1 MKQAYYIFSNGTLKR
16 NDNTLQLVYEDGQKK
31 DIPIERVNELYIL
44 GETSVNTKLLEFLAK
59 NNVCIHFYNYYDY
72 YIGSF
77 TPRESL
83 VSGKVLVCQ
92 VQHNQDPEKR
102 MALAKAIIQAAS
114 YNIYRNVRYYNQRG
128 KDLINHMERIE
139 NFRDSINYCENVEEL
154 MGVEGNIRKI
164 YYETWETIINQEID
178 FKKRVKH
185 PPDNMINSLIS
196 FTNSLVYTKVLSEI
210 YKTQLN
216 PTVSFLH
223 EPSTKRFS
231 LSLDI
236 AEIFKPLVADRLIF
250 SMLNKNMINEKSFD
264 ADQFYLRLKPRAL
277 KVITNEFDQRL
288 KTTIKHRDLG
298 RDVSYQYLIRL
309 ELYKL
314 IKHIIGEKPY
324 QGFKIWW

>member
-1 MKQAYYIFSNGTLKR
+1 MKQAYYIFSNGILKR

-31 DIPIERVNELYIL
+31 DIPIERVDELYIL
-44 GETSVNTKLLEFLAK
+44 GETSVNTKLLDFLAK
-59 NNVCIHFYNYYDY
+59 NNICIHFYNYYEY
-72 YIGSF
+72 YVGSF

-83 VSGKVLVCQ
+83 VSGKVLICQ
-92 VQHNQDPEKR
+92 VQHNQDHGKR
-102 MALAKAIIQAAS
+102 MALAKAVIQAAS
-114 YNIYRNVRYYNQRG
+114 YNIYRNIRYYNKRG
-128 KDLINHMERIE
+128 KDLESHMARIE
-139 NFRDSINYCENVEEL
+139 NLRDSINYCENIEEL

-164 YYETWETIINQEID
+164 YYDTWETIINQQID
-178 FKKRVKH
+178 FRKRVKH

-196 FTNSLVYTKVLSEI
+196 FINSLVYTKVLSEI

-236 AEIFKPLVADRLIF
+236 AEVFKPLIADRLIF
-250 SMLNKNMINEKSFD
+250 TLLNKNMINEKSFD
-264 ADQFYLRLKPRAL
+264 VDQYYLRLKPQAL
-277 KVITNEFDQRL
+277 KLITNELDQKL

>member
-1 MKQAYYIFSNGTLKR
+1 MKQAYYIFSSGTLKR
-16 NDNTLQLVYEDGQKK
+16 NDNTLQFIVETGQKK
-31 DIPIERVNELYIL
+31 DIPIERVDELYIL
-44 GETSVNTKLLEFLAK
+44 GEITVNTKLLDFLAR
-59 NNVCIHFYNYYDY
+59 NNICIHFYNYYDY
-72 YIGSF
+72 YFGSF

-92 VQHNQDPEKR
+92 VNHHQNQQKR
-102 MALAKAIIQAAS
+102 LELAKAIIEAAS

-128 KDLINHMERIE
+128 KALENHMERIE
-139 NFRDSINYCENVEEL
+139 TLRDSIQNCKSIEEL
-154 MGVEGNIRKI
+154 MGVEGNIRKT
-164 YYETWETIINQEID
+164 YYETWGIIINQEID

-196 FTNSLVYTKVLSEI
+196 FTNSLVYTKVLNEI

-236 AEIFKPLVADRLIF
+236 AEIFKPLIADRLIF
-250 SMLNKNMINEKSFD
+250 SLLNKNMVNQKSFD
-264 ADQFYLRLKPRAL
+264 EDQYYLRLKPQAL
-277 KVITNEFDQRL
+277 KLIMNELDQKL
-288 KTTIKHRDLG
+288 KTSIKHRDLG
-298 RDVSYQYLIRL
+298 REVSYQYLIRL

-314 IKHIIGEKPY
+314 IKHIIREKPY